1 MLGLIIKYLFNTYTI
16 LIFGRIIMSWIPQLA
31 GSWIGHF
38 LKTVTDPYL
47 NLFRKIIPP
56 IGGTI
61 DLSPVVA
68 ILALKFVQYI
78 LISLIYR

>member
-16 LIFGRIIMSWIPQLA
+16 LIFARIIITWIPQLQN
-31 GSWIGHF
+31 SWIAHF
-38 LKTVTDPYL
+38 LATVTDPYL

-56 IGGTI
+56 IGGTL
-61 DLSPVVA
+61 DLSPIVG
-68 ILALKFVQYI
+68 IFALKFIQYI